1 METTEENTA
10 AEELAPVESKADL
23 ANIMQAMVFASAD
36 VVSLRKIRDILGDFI
51 DISMVQEAMQLAND
65 KLNSIDSPF
74 EIVEQA
80 GGFRF
85 RTRNKYYP
93 WVRQLFPET
102 SARRLSPAALET
114 LSVVAY
120 KQPIT
125 RAEIESVRGVSCDG
139 PLRNLLEKKLIA
151 LGERIDSPGNPY
163 TYITTDEFLKYFGIN
178 RIPDDLPRLSEF
190 KDVLNAGALLPQYKQ
205 GQVVRENQEDW
216 DSTQVEL
223 SMGED

>member
-1 METTEENTA
+1 MDTSEENIND
-10 AEELAPVESKADL
+10 EELAPVESKADL
-23 ANIMQAMVFASAD
+23 ANIMQAMVFASND
-36 VVSLRKIRDILGDFI
+36 VVSLRKIREILGDFI
-51 DISMVQEAMQLAND
+51 DMRMVQEAMQVAND
-65 KLNSIDSPF
+65 SLNSIDSPF

-85 RTRNKYYP
+85 RTRAKYYP
-93 WVRQLFPET
+93 WVRRLFPDI
-102 SARRLSPAALET
+102 SARRLSQAALET
-114 LSVVAY
+114 LAVVAY

-151 LGERIDSPGNPY
+151 LGERSDSVGNPY
-163 TYITTDEFLKYFGIN
+163 TYITTADFLKYFGIN

-205 GQVVRENQEDW
+205 GQVIRENQDDW
-216 DSTQVEL
+216 DSPQVEL
-223 SMGED
+223 SIGDE